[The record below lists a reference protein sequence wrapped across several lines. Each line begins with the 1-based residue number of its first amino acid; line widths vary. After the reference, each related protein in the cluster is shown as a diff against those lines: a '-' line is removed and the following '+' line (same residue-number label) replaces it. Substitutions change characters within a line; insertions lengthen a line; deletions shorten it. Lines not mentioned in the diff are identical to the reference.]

1 MQLGLD
7 MFPTT
12 HWSLILNK
20 EEKNR
25 QKCLEELANLY
36 WKPIYKILRLS
47 GYQDGEAKDYTQELF
62 LKILTNPEILD
73 KANPAKGR
81 FRCFLL
87 GILQN
92 LQRDNWRRQNTQRR
106 HPNNSMM
113 ISISFSSDNVL
124 EIEDNKI
131 LNSLFQEK
139 WEEIFNQ
146 EWLLAL
152 REQTIKQLQS
162 EYVKDFPDRNL
173 ALIAF
178 QKHVFEKAKIEDI
191 SMQINKD
198 SSWVID
204 RIHKV
209 KEKYMLFLKNNILNT
224 LEKEEYI
231 ELEIRELMLYSQKM

>member
-25 QKCLEELANLY
+25 QKCLEEMANFY
-36 WKPIYKILRLS
+36 WKPIYKVLRLS
-47 GYQDGEAKDYTQELF
+47 GYQDDEAKDYTQDLF

-73 KANPAKGR
+73 KANPEKGR

-87 GILQN
+87 GILKN
-92 LQRDNWRRQNTQRR
+92 LQRDDWRRQNTQRR
-106 HPNNSMM
+106 HPDSSM

-124 EIEDNKI
+124 EIEDSKI
-131 LNSLFQEK
+131 LASLFQEK

-146 EWLLAL
+146 EWILAL
-152 REQTIKQLQS
+152 REQTIKQLQA
-162 EYVKDFPDRNL
+162 EYVKDFPDRKL
-173 ALIAF
+173 ALLAF
-178 QKHVFEKAKIEDI
+178 QKHIFEKTKIEDI

-209 KEKYMLFLKNNILNT
+209 KEKYTLFFKKNILDT

-231 ELEIRELMLYSQKM
+231 ELEIRELMLYLSKM